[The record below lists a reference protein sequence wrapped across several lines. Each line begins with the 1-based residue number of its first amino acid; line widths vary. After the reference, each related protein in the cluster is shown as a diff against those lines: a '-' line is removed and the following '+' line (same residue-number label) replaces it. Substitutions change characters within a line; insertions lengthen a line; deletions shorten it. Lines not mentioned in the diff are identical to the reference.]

1 MKPVVDLNDY
11 LKRLF
16 DANMVTRVSR
26 PVNPKYELAS
36 LAVDYEKRKQGA
48 LLFESVKGSSIP
60 VVTNLFSE
68 LGRVALAFGIRQDE
82 LHNYFSSAMNGRTKP
97 TLVDVGR
104 VHEKEASS
112 LNALPIPENTEHDAG
127 KYLTSVL
134 TAQESG
140 VRILQW
146 ARIEVKSARKLGVR
160 VDPGRRLWDVTKNR
174 HKIHAALII
183 GAPPSVEFAA
193 SVRGSTFDK
202 LEMAGSLQGSSVDLV
217 KCKAVN
223 CEVPAL
229 SQIVIEGVLDKR
241 NMEPEGPFA
250 EFTGYY
256 SPPEPMPI
264 FKVKKVTM
272 RSDAVFRTVI
282 GASAEHLALN
292 NVGREASLY
301 ESLKRAV
308 PGIVDVHLPTFGCG
322 FLAFLSVRKE
332 YVVMAKNALLAAL
345 SAHPV
350 IKYAIIVD
358 EDVNIHDE
366 REVLWAMATR
376 SGGDEDLVIVPR
388 AFNHT
393 LDPASIGGFVTKLG
407 IDATFPSDKRELFK
421 RVEYMSLDKFKASSS
436 RNRAH
441 ERLVRKEGG
450 RMRRGLQ

>member
-1 MKPVVDLNDY
+1 LKPTKDLNEF
-11 LKRLF
+11 LVRLST
-16 DANMVTRVSR
+16 ANMLTRVSHQ
-26 PVNPKYELAS
+26 VDHKYQLAS
-36 LAVDYEKRKQGA
+36 LAFDFEKKRQGA
-48 LLFESVKGSSIP
+48 LLFECVKGSNIP

-68 LGRVALAFGIRQDE
+68 LERTSLAFGIRQDE
-82 LHNYFSSAMNGRTKP
+82 LHNHFSSAMNSRIKP

-104 VHEKEASS
+104 VQEKEAAS
-112 LNALPIPENTEHDAG
+112 LDALPIPENTQHDAG
-127 KYLTSVL
+127 RYITSILT
-134 TAQESG
+134 TQESG
-140 VRILQW
+140 VRVFQW
-146 ARIEVKSARKLGVR
+146 ARVEVKSASKVAVR
-160 VDPGRRLWDVTKNR
+160 VDPGRRLWDVTKDKER
-174 HKIHAALII
+174 FDAALII

-217 KCKAVN
+217 NCDTVN

-229 SQIVIEGVLDKR
+229 SQIVIEGVMDR
-241 NMEPEGPFA
+241 GNTEPEGPFA

-256 SPPEPMPI
+256 SPSEPMPT
-264 FKVKKVTM
+264 FQVKKITM

-301 ESLKRAV
+301 DSLKRAV
-308 PGIVDVHLPTFGCG
+308 PGIVDVHLPPFGCG
-322 FLAFLSVRKE
+322 FIAFLSVRKE
-332 YVVMAKNALLAAL
+332 YVMMAKNALLAAL

-350 IKYAIIVD
+350 VKYAIIVD

-388 AFNHT
+388 AFNHA

-407 IDATFPSDKRELFK
+407 IDATFPPDKRKLFK
-421 RVEYMSLDKFKASSS
+421 RVEYVSLDKFKASSS
-436 RNRAH
+436 
-441 ERLVRKEGG
+441 
-450 RMRRGLQ
+450 